1 MFYPYG
7 FYFDPTMLIVLPG
20 LLLALWAQFKVN
32 STYSKYSR
40 VESRSGLTAA
50 QAARMLLDE
59 NGLSSVRIERV
70 RGRLTDNYDPRD
82 KVLRLSDDV
91 MNSTSIAAL
100 GVAAHEAGHAVQDAQ
115 GYKPL
120 MLRSAMVPVVSFGSN
135 LAIPLFFLGLIFS
148 WEPLVN
154 VGIILF
160 GLVVVF
166 SLVTLPVE
174 FNASKRALATLEGCA
189 ILDSDELSGA
199 RRTERSRNDIR
210 CVGAS
215 VDTQPFATAGH
226 IRQGRPPRL
235 IFL

>member
-120 MLRSAMVPVVSFGSN
+120 MLRSAMVPVVSVGSN

-199 RRTERSRNDIR
+199 RA
-210 CVGAS
+210 VLGAAAMTYVAS
-215 VDTQPFATAGH
+215 ALQSILNLLRLVV
-226 IRQGRPPRL
+226 ISGRGDRRD
-235 IFL
+235 

>member
-32 STYSKYSR
+32 STYSKYSG

-59 NGLSSVRIERV
+59 NGLSNVRIERV

-120 MLRSAMVPVVSFGSN
+120 MLR
-135 LAIPLFFLGLIFS
+135 
-148 WEPLVN
+148 
-154 VGIILF
+154 
-160 GLVVVF
+160 
-166 SLVTLPVE
+166 
-174 FNASKRALATLEGCA
+174 
-189 ILDSDELSGA
+189 
-199 RRTERSRNDIR
+199 
-210 CVGAS
+210 
-215 VDTQPFATAGH
+215 
-226 IRQGRPPRL
+226 
-235 IFL
+235 

>member
-32 STYSKYSR
+32 STYSKYSS
-40 VESRSGLTAA
+40 VESSSGLTAA

-100 GVAAHEAGHAVQDAQ
+100 GVAAHEAGHAIQDAQ
-115 GYKPL
+115 DYAPL
-120 MLRSAMVPVVSFGSN
+120 RIRSTMVPIANIGSG
-135 LAIPLFFLGLIFS
+135 ASVPLFMLGLILS
-148 WEPLVN
+148 WEPLVKI
-154 VGIILF
+154 GIFCFALAVLF
-160 GLVVVF
+160 YV
-166 SLVTLPVE
+166 VTLPVE
-174 FNASKRALATLEGCA
+174 FNASGRAVQVLESGY
-189 ILDSDELSGA
+189 LPEDEVRGVKAVLSAAALTYVAAALQSLLQLLRLVLIAGNS
-199 RRTERSRNDIR
+199 RRRD
-210 CVGAS
+210 
-215 VDTQPFATAGH
+215 
-226 IRQGRPPRL
+226 
-235 IFL
+235 